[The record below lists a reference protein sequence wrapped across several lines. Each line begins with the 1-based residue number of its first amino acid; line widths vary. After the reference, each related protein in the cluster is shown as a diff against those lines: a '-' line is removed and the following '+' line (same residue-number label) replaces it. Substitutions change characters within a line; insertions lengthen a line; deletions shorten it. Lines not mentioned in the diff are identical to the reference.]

1 LALDVVT
8 IVASVV
14 VISLG
19 SGGQVFATS
28 ALRGL
33 RFFQI
38 LRMVRMD
45 RRGGTWKL
53 LGSVVYA
60 HRQVCFFY
68 LIYFFYFF
76 WPPIM
81 TSNIFQS
88 DWTTGWDRQE
98 LFTTVYIGFL
108 ALIFS
113 SFLMYLAEKEANP
126 EKFSNFA
133 DALWWGVVSCSFLP
147 AGRFLFFL
155 FVSFSFGFCF
165 VLRNFPDYP
174 VDGGLRRR
182 VPNHLARQTNR
193 FRMRSDGNL
202 LLCAALRKVLDPASL
217 SLE

>member
-1 LALDVVT
+1 
-8 IVASVV
+8 
-14 VISLG
+14 
-19 SGGQVFATS
+19 
-28 ALRGL
+28 
-33 RFFQI
+33 
-38 LRMVRMD
+38 
-45 RRGGTWKL
+45 
-53 LGSVVYA
+53 
-60 HRQVCFFY
+60 
-68 LIYFFYFF
+68 
-76 WPPIM
+76 
-81 TSNIFQS
+81 
-88 DWTTGWDRQE
+88 
-98 LFTTVYIGFL
+98 
-108 ALIFS
+108 
-113 SFLMYLAEKEANP
+113 MYLAEKEANP

-155 FVSFSFGFCF
+155 FVSFLISFF